1 MKMIERTILF
11 DLPLTIKVFCFCTPE
26 GEKIC
31 VLNSRFTFE
40 TNKKTLL
47 HEQEHIINNDFDNY
61 CFVDA
66 LEVQRH
72 K

>member
-11 DLPLTIKVFCFCTPE
+11 NLPLSIKGFCFCTPE

-40 TNKKTLL
+40 ANKKNASTRARA
-47 HEQEHIINNDFDNY
+47 Y
-61 CFVDA
+61 C
-66 LEVQRH
+66 

>member
-11 DLPLTIKVFCFCTPE
+11 DLPLTIKGFCTPE

-66 LEVQRH
+66 LEAQRH